1 MTEYTTASQ
10 AAPKGLLF
18 IWTDIDPMFE
28 DDFNR
33 WYDREHMAERMAI
46 PGFELARRFVAI
58 EDSPRYL
65 ALYRTASLAVF
76 TSEPYRNAFANQ
88 TEWSRRTFARM
99 KNTLR
104 RVAEITLH
112 AGRGEGGFL
121 SLFQMPK
128 NNALPAAAALD
139 AAAATDGVISAYVV
153 QPDPDLSVPLAA
165 AGSAPVTD
173 QIVIVEGTNP
183 DIVHVRARQLAQ
195 ECNASEARVVSF
207 QHLWSLAERGGRPGI

>member
-1 MTEYTTASQ
+1 MTEYTASP

-46 PGFELARRFVAI
+46 PGFELARRFVAL

-76 TSEPYRNAFANQ
+76 TSEAYRNAFANQ
-88 TEWSRRTFARM
+88 TEWSKRTFARM
-99 KNTLR
+99 KNTVR
-104 RVAEITLH
+104 RVAEITLQ

-128 NNALPAAAALD
+128 NNALPAAGLD

-165 AGSAPVTD
+165 AGPAPVTD

-195 ECNASEARVVSF
+195 ECSVPEARVVSF
-207 QHLWSLAERGGRPGI
+207 QHLWSLAERGARPGI